1 MNTQIMRD
9 MNVVLIFFDLVI
21 TLYSH
26 VCHPRRSGCK
36 AKNVHYRPNYFI
48 MSCYLQN
55 SRSSMSF
62 SIIQNIRCMPFVV
75 IISNRKLIC
84 QLVHGKACSQEH
96 TTKKTDVTIRLG
108 IELKSIDYILGSIV
122 NTIGKTFCDHLKIKK
137 CSL

>member
-1 MNTQIMRD
+1 MNKIV
-9 MNVVLIFFDLVI
+9 MNEYSNYEGHECCLIFFDLVI

-26 VCHPRRSGCK
+26 VCHPRSSGCK
-36 AKNVHYRPNYFI
+36 AKNVHYRPNYLI

-84 QLVHGKACSQEH
+84 ELVHGKACSQEH
-96 TTKKTDVTIRLG
+96 TTTKTRCYDKIRHRAKEYRLHPRLNS
-108 IELKSIDYILGSIV
+108 EYNWENLL
-122 NTIGKTFCDHLKIKK
+122 
-137 CSL
+137 